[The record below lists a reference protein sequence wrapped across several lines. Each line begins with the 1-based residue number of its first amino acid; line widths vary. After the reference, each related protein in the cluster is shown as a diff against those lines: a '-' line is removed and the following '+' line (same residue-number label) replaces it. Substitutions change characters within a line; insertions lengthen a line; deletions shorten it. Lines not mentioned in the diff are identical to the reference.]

1 MLAAPPDLRPPR
13 GLPARLLGCFVCSA
27 GVPGAFGPGRLIS
40 GRRGACPPACRPRRE
55 LRSARRL
62 EARPGPAGPA
72 ASSNRAVLGV
82 LRWCSGRLRA
92 RPPARSPHA
101 SCARSGRSRSPPVP
115 SGPSGALH
123 TGGVAASSNR
133 AVLGVL
139 RWCFGHLRAR
149 PPDLRPPRGLPARS
163 PSAPRAS
170 LGASSRSPARP
181 CRPRGG
187 LPSGGTW
194 CACTWPG
201 PAAAHGH
208 RSPVFR
214 RPSHQW
220 DQALQAPRRPPI
232 GRSLVP
238 PGGPP
243 RRCLSLG
250 APRAPGA

>member
-62 EARPGPAGPA
+62 EARPGPAGP
-72 ASSNRAVLGV
+72 
-82 LRWCSGRLRA
+82 
-92 RPPARSPHA
+92 
-101 SCARSGRSRSPPVP
+101 
-115 SGPSGALH
+115 
-123 TGGVAASSNR
+123 AASSNR

>member
-1 MLAAPPDLRPPR
+1 M
-13 GLPARLLGCFVCSA
+13 RL
-27 GVPGAFGPGRLIS
+27 RLIS
-40 GRRGACPPACRPRRE
+40 DRRGACPPARRPRRE
-55 LRSARRL
+55 PSARRVVSK
-62 EARPGPAGPA
+62 PGQALPPPTGTAALSSGALHTGGVAA
-72 ASSNRAVLGV
+72 ASHRAVLGV
-82 LRWCSGRLRA
+82 LRWCSGRLR
-92 RPPARSPHA
+92 
-101 SCARSGRSRSPPVP
+101 
-115 SGPSGALH
+115 
-123 TGGVAASSNR
+123 T
-133 AVLGVL
+133 
-139 RWCFGHLRAR
+139 R

-181 CRPRGG
+181 CRPRGV
-187 LPSGGTW
+187 LQSGGTW

-208 RSPVFR
+208 RSRTLR
-214 RPSHQW
+214 RPPHQW
-220 DQALQAPRRPPI
+220 DQALQASRQPPI